1 MNILERELELDPVD
15 LWDEWDEPDLLS
27 LFLAFLMVA
36 SSGFPS
42 LSAQM
47 EPVSLSNFS
56 LASLHA
62 FSEIS
67 FFSSCLLLPVW
78 LLLLLPV
85 WLLLLVL
92 LPVWLLLLL
101 LLPVALLLLLG
112 WLLLLPPVLL

>member
-67 FFSSCLLLPVW
+67 FFSAC